1 MRSTTHLSF
10 VIYHLSLA
18 KVGRGRGRC
27 EKRGEKIWF
36 VFQTDFTFATQ
47 NDSRAE
53 MSNALYGFYFY
64 YYFAAAKQ

>member
-1 MRSTTHLSF
+1 MRSEEYYSF
-10 VIYHLSLA
+10 IIYHLSLA
-18 KVGRGRGRC
+18 KVGRGRGRG

-47 NDSRAE
+47 NDSKTE